1 MQPPICPITYSPVS
15 LDLVARIDTWANQ
28 YPEKIAIMSRGQ
40 PMTYAELSN
49 RRKALAKHLI
59 RQGFGLGS
67 KIGIYMPREPDLIV
81 ALTAVLSIGALF
93 VPLPPDSPLQRN
105 ELIATLANLD
115 AVIKPQSVDLS
126 RWPVGA
132 FLNIEDVDWSDS
144 LLPFEPVIDDVSLA
158 YMLFTSGSTGLPK
171 GVMVRRQNLAYFLS
185 AINEVINFSA
195 WGALVS
201 TTTYGFDISILEFF
215 LPLAQGGTLYLA
227 SEQEARDGQAI
238 ATLLDQCDRALLQA
252 TPATWRLLIAA
263 GWPRS
268 CAVGALC
275 GGEILPVELGKE
287 IYQSARA
294 AWNLYGPT
302 ETTIWSFCHRLR
314 ADDFIGSAT
323 SVPIGQPLPGT
334 HFRLCPS
341 DDPLAFELVIE
352 GPGVSAGYFN
362 RDDLTLEK
370 FQTTEATGSTSAAY
384 HTGDRV
390 RRQPDSSL
398 VFIGRKDRQLKL
410 NGYRI
415 EPGEVESALHQS
427 GLVSQAVVTLVEH
440 AHDDH
445 RLAAYVVLDNK
456 ALGQQR
462 DADAGL
468 WLDVWEAAYLSAQKN
483 EVASAES
490 GYTSSFSGE
499 LIPDSDLREWVQA
512 TASRVLAFS
521 AHSVLDVG
529 CGIGMTGA
537 ALLERG
543 VRRYVGCDASEAAVE
558 SARRRLEAVG
568 SHTASFALVKMAAHE
583 LDALGE
589 APFDV
594 VLLNSV
600 IQYFPGIDYLVDVL
614 QKASALCKAG
624 GVIVIGDVPYAALK
638 PVLSAAASRTRKKFQ
653 RALPAIGEGE
663 LWLDPLQIKQVAYT
677 LERIVNV
684 ETELRAGQGSDE
696 MTRYRYDVVIRLDT
710 DDRAI
715 LKPVPRYSYQQERLY
730 EQDLSQW
737 LASAPPAFVLTGVPN
752 ARISLDLQLSRNA
765 PSIIPDEA
773 YDPEYIRRWASS
785 RHRQARVRWNES
797 LPAGMMDVFVGPHD
811 SLDPTFEPRPPV
823 GRAPVEPVVAREV
836 DDLAIRQDVIEKLKD
851 SLRTRVPSYMIPAHF
866 VFLERFPLTY
876 NGKLDVAA
884 LEQLA
889 PHVQPKPSPAE
900 DDQPLSVKQRLTRI
914 WSDLL
919 MTPSVHPMRSFFAQG
934 GSSLLIVN
942 LTRTLNDAF
951 GLSLQVTEL
960 FEENSI
966 DAQTRLIR
974 RKLGLDDASPSKLMT
989 PPSMSR
995 RSAAIESA
1003 ARKRQKQL

>member
-1 MQPPICPITYSPVS
+1 MMQPPIRPINYSPVS
-15 LDLVARIDTWANQ
+15 LDLVTRIDTWANQ
-28 YPEKIAIMSRGQ
+28 YPEKIAIISRGQ
-40 PMTYAELSN
+40 PITYAELSS
-49 RRKALAKHLI
+49 RRKALTKHLV
-59 RQGFGLGS
+59 REGFGLGS
-67 KIGIYMPREPDLIV
+67 KIGIYLPREPDLIV
-81 ALTAVLSIGALF
+81 ALTAVLSIGAIF

-115 AVIKPQSVDLS
+115 AVIKSQSVDLS

-144 LLPFEPVIDDVSLA
+144 TLPFEPVIDDFSLA

-215 LPLAQGGTLYLA
+215 LPLAHGGTLYLA
-227 SEQEARDGQAI
+227 SEQQARDGQAI
-238 ATLLDQCDRALLQA
+238 AKLLDQCDSALLQA

-263 GWPRS
+263 GWPRT

-275 GGEILPVELGKE
+275 GGEILPVELGKK
-287 IYQSARA
+287 IFQSARS

-302 ETTIWSFCHRLR
+302 ETTIWSFCHRLQ
-314 ADDFIGSAT
+314 ADDFTGSAT

-341 DDPLAFELVIE
+341 DDPLESELVIE

-370 FQTTEATGSTSAAY
+370 FQTTEANSSPSVAY
-384 HTGDRV
+384 YTGDGV
-390 RRQPDSSL
+390 RRQPDNSL

-415 EPGEVESALHQS
+415 EPGEVESALYQS
-427 GLVSQAVVTLVEH
+427 GLVSQSVVTLVEH

-445 RLAAYVVLDNK
+445 RLAAYVVLDNNVS
-456 ALGQQR
+456 GQQR
-462 DADAGL
+462 DADAGV

-483 EVASAES
+483 EITSAES

-499 LIPDSDLREWVQA
+499 LIPDNDLREWVQA
-512 TASRVLAFS
+512 TASRVLGFS
-521 AHSVLDVG
+521 DHSVLDVG

-558 SARRRLEAVG
+558 SARRRLEPACG
-568 SHTASFALVKMAAHE
+568 DTASFALVKMAAHE

-600 IQYFPGIDYLVDVL
+600 IQYFPDIDYLVDVL
-614 QKASALCKAG
+614 QKASTLCRDG
-624 GVIVIGDVPYAALK
+624 GVIVIGDVPYASLK
-638 PVLSAAASRTRKKFQ
+638 HILSAAASRTRKKLQ
-653 RALPAIGEGE
+653 RALPVIGEGE

-677 LERIVNV
+677 LERVVNV

-696 MTRYRYDVVIRLDT
+696 MTRYRYDVIIRLDT

-715 LKPVPRYSYQQERLY
+715 LKPVARYSYQHERLH

-737 LASAPPAFVLTGVPN
+737 LASAPSEFVLSGVPN
-752 ARISLDLQLSRNA
+752 ARISLDLQLSRSA

-773 YDPEYIRRWASS
+773 YDPEYIRRWASN
-785 RHRQARVRWNES
+785 RHRQARVRWNDS
-797 LPAGMMDVFVGPHD
+797 LPAGTMDVFVGPPN
-811 SLDPTFEPRPPV
+811 SLDPTFEPRPTV
-823 GRAPVEPVVAREV
+823 GSGRVEQALVREI
-836 DDLAIRQDVIEKLKD
+836 DDVAIRQDVIEKLKE
-851 SLRTRVPSYMIPAHF
+851 SLRAHVPLYMIPAHF
-866 VFLERFPLTY
+866 VFLERFPLTF

-884 LEQLA
+884 LERLA
-889 PHVQPKPSPAE
+889 PQVQSRPSQA
-900 DDQPLSVKQRLTRI
+900 DDQQLSVKQRLTRI
-914 WSDLL
+914 WSDIL
-919 MTPSVHPMRSFFAQG
+919 MTPSVHPVGSFFAQG
-934 GSSLLIVN
+934 GSSLLIVS

-966 DAQTRLIR
+966 DAQVRLINK
-974 RKLGLDDASPSKLMT
+974 KLGLDDASPSNLV
-989 PPSMSR
+989 PSSSVSR
-995 RSAAIESA
+995 RNAAIKSA

>member
-1 MQPPICPITYSPVS
+1 MMQPPINPVKYSSVS

-40 PMTYAELSN
+40 PMTYAELSS
-49 RRKALAKHLI
+49 RRKALAKHLV
-59 RQGFGLGS
+59 REGFGLGS
-67 KIGIYMPREPDLIV
+67 KIGIYLPREPDLIV
-81 ALTAVLSIGALF
+81 ALTAVLSIGAIF

-115 AVIKPQSVDLS
+115 AVIKSQPVDLS

-132 FLNIEDVDWSDS
+132 FLDIEDVDWSDS
-144 LLPFEPVIDDVSLA
+144 IFPLEPAIDDVSLA

-171 GVMVRRQNLAYFLS
+171 GVMVRRENLAYFLS

-227 SEQEARDGQAI
+227 SEQQARDGQAI
-238 ATLLDQCDRALLQA
+238 AKLLDQCDRALLQA

-263 GWPRS
+263 GWPRT

-275 GGEILPVELGKE
+275 GGETLPVELGKK
-287 IYQSARA
+287 IFQSARA

-302 ETTIWSFCHRLR
+302 ETTIWSFCHRLQ
-314 ADDFIGSAT
+314 ANDFTGSST

-334 HFRLCPS
+334 HFQLCPS
-341 DDPLAFELVIE
+341 DDPLEFELVIE

-370 FQTTEATGSTSAAY
+370 FKTTEATSSTSVAY
-384 HTGDRV
+384 YTGDRV
-390 RRQPDSSL
+390 RRQPDNSL

-415 EPGEVESALHQS
+415 EPGEVESALHRCD
-427 GLVSQAVVTLVEH
+427 LVSQAVVTLVEH
-440 AHDDH
+440 TQDDH

-462 DADAGL
+462 DADAGV
-468 WLDVWEAAYLSAQKN
+468 WLDVWEAAYLTAQKN
-483 EVASAES
+483 EIASAES

-499 LIPDSDLREWVQA
+499 PIPDSDLREWVQA

-521 AHSVLDVG
+521 DHSVLDVG

-537 ALLERG
+537 VLLERG
-543 VRRYVGCDASEAAVE
+543 VRRYVGCDASEAAIE
-558 SARRRLEAVG
+558 SARRRLEAADN
-568 SHTASFALVKMAAHE
+568 STASFALVRMAAHE
-583 LDALGE
+583 LDTLGE

-624 GVIVIGDVPYAALK
+624 GVIVIGDVPYASLK
-638 PVLSAAASRTRKKFQ
+638 HILSAAASRTRKKLQ
-653 RALPAIGEGE
+653 RALPVIGEGE

-696 MTRYRYDVVIRLDT
+696 MTRYRYDVIIRLDS
-710 DDRAI
+710 DDRTT
-715 LKPVPRYSYQQERLY
+715 LEPVPRYAYQQERLY
-730 EQDLSQW
+730 EQDLNQW
-737 LASAPPAFVLTGVPN
+737 LASAPSAFVLTGVPN
-752 ARISLDLQLSRNA
+752 ARISLDVQLSRNA

-773 YDPEYIRRWASS
+773 CDPEYIRRWAFN
-785 RHRQARVRWNES
+785 RHRQARVRWSDS
-797 LPAGMMDVFVGPHD
+797 LPAGTMDVFVGPPD
-811 SLDPTFEPRPPV
+811 SRDPLFEPRPTV
-823 GRAPVEPVVAREV
+823 GSAPVEPVFAKGG

-851 SLRTRVPSYMIPAHF
+851 SLRTHVPSYMIPAHF
-866 VFLERFPLTY
+866 VFLERFPLTF

-884 LEQLA
+884 LERLA
-889 PHVQPKPSPAE
+889 PHVQPGPPPA

-914 WSDLL
+914 WTDIL
-919 MTPSVHPMRSFFAQG
+919 MTPAVHPRRSFFAQG

-951 GLSLQVTEL
+951 GLNLQVTEL

-966 DAQTRLIR
+966 DAQTRLIS
-974 RKLGLDDASPSKLMT
+974 RKLGLDDASPVKLVT
-989 PPSMSR
+989 PSSNSR
-995 RSAAIESA
+995 RSAAIKSA

>member
-1 MQPPICPITYSPVS
+1 MMQLSIHPINYSSVP

-28 YPEKIAIMSRGQ
+28 YPERIAIMSRGQ
-40 PMTYAELSN
+40 PIAYAELSS
-49 RRKALAKHLI
+49 RRKALAKHLVCE
-59 RQGFGLGS
+59 GFGLGS
-67 KIGIYMPREPDLIV
+67 KIGIYLPREPDLIV
-81 ALTAVLSIGALF
+81 ALTAVLSIGAIF

-115 AVIKPQSVDLS
+115 VVIKSQSVDLS

-132 FLNIEDVDWSDS
+132 FLDIEDVDWSDS
-144 LLPFEPVIDDVSLA
+144 TLPFDPVVDDASLA

-185 AINEVINFSA
+185 AMNEVINFSA

-227 SEQEARDGQAI
+227 SEQQARDGQAI

-263 GWPRS
+263 GWPRT

-275 GGEILPVELGKE
+275 GGETLPVELGKK
-287 IYQSARA
+287 IFQSARA

-302 ETTIWSFCHRLR
+302 ETTIWSFCHRLQ
-314 ADDFIGSAT
+314 ADDFTGSAT
-323 SVPIGQPLPGT
+323 SIPIGQPLPGT

-341 DDPLAFELVIE
+341 DDPLESELVIE

-362 RDDLTLEK
+362 RDDLTAEK
-370 FQTTEATGSTSAAY
+370 FQTTEAKSGTSVAY
-384 HTGDRV
+384 YTGDRV
-390 RRQPDSSL
+390 RRQPDNSL

-415 EPGEVESALHQS
+415 EPGEVEAALDKS
-427 GLVSQAVVTLVEH
+427 GLVSQSVVTLVEH

-445 RLAAYVVLDNK
+445 RLAAYVVLDGSV
-456 ALGQQR
+456 LGQQR
-462 DADAGL
+462 DADAGV

-483 EVASAES
+483 EIASAES

-521 AHSVLDVG
+521 DQSVLDVG

-543 VRRYVGCDASEAAVE
+543 VRRYVGCDASEAAIE
-558 SARRRLEAVG
+558 SARRRLEAGG
-568 SHTASFALVKMAAHE
+568 SNAAAFVLVKMAAHE

-614 QKASALCKAG
+614 QKASALCKDG
-624 GVIVIGDVPYAALK
+624 GVIVIGDVPYESLK
-638 PVLSAAASRTRKKFQ
+638 HVLSAAASRTRKKLQ
-653 RALPAIGEGE
+653 RALPVIGEGE

-696 MTRYRYDVVIRLDT
+696 MTRYRYDVIIRLDT
-710 DDRAI
+710 DERTI
-715 LKPVPRYSYQQERLY
+715 LKPVTRYSYQHERLH

-737 LASAPPAFVLTGVPN
+737 LASAPSAFVLTGVPN
-752 ARISLDLQLSRNA
+752 ARISLDLQLSRSA
-765 PSIIPDEA
+765 PSNIPDEA
-773 YDPEYIRRWASS
+773 CDPEYIRRWAAD

-797 LPAGMMDVFVGPHD
+797 LPAGTMDVFVGPHN
-811 SLDPTFEPRPPV
+811 SLDPTFEPRPSV
-823 GRAPVEPVVAREV
+823 GGERAEQAFVREV
-836 DDLAIRQDVIEKLKD
+836 DDLASRQDVIEKLKD
-851 SLRTRVPSYMIPAHF
+851 SLRTHLPSYMIPAHF
-866 VFLERFPLTY
+866 VFLEHFPLTF

-884 LEQLA
+884 LERLA
-889 PHVQPKPSPAE
+889 PQVQPRPSHA
-900 DDQPLSVKQRLTRI
+900 DDPSLSVKQRLTRV
-914 WSDLL
+914 WSDIL

-951 GLSLQVTEL
+951 GLKLQVTEL
-960 FEENSI
+960 FEDNCI
-966 DAQTRLIR
+966 DAQTRLIS
-974 RKLGLDDASPSKLMT
+974 RKLGLDDASSSKLT
-989 PPSMSR
+989 PSSSTSR
-995 RSAAIESA
+995 RNAAIKSA